1 MGDNSEKHLWDAIEV
16 AIDRKLVKSEFDRT
30 RREFLPEGEL
40 DRILQEISK
49 GEEYGS
55 NLHHV
60 VAALLGIDFPE
71 MTQEEQGLVG
81 YILDKETPALKLL
94 FTVLYIKHH
103 SPYKAMA
110 LFKREQ
116 INDIDLASILSVEIP
131 AGEVEKHPLFALGG
145 SSSQIWSRNCIKN
158 FQREQKLFQAAVLT
172 TDPKKMPGQFGQ
184 KTLPFIQKDQK
195 RSGGAFGI
203 VHKYTIQRNHLDM
216 NREVLQFGNPTEE
229 HVLTGNQNDAGYV
242 VAVKELRK
250 DNGNV
255 ARHWA
260 KEVSALSK
268 MNTLDKEHIV
278 RFLTA
283 FTRGDSNNLEYYV
296 VFEWAEGGNLKDL
309 WTHFPD
315 QGRNVPFIKWIMKQ
329 LHGLSQALQAAHYLL
344 DDDGI
349 YRGASYRHGD
359 LKPENI
365 LWFPW
370 EGSDWGTLKICDWGE
385 AKIHREVT
393 GLRYH
398 TTTQFGT
405 RRYEPPEAVVGES
418 ELSEAAKDARSRL
431 YDLWSMGCVMM
442 ECTIWLVYD
451 MDELKRFNKSN
462 LEDHSLSEYFY
473 ELHIEGNRVRKVVHG
488 AVNRWLRHMRNDPF
502 CRPGE
507 TAIGDALEIISKGLL
522 VVQLPTGDIH
532 PQEVT
537 GVRNARSRA
546 VSPPLSPQTSTL
558 HVPEA
563 TFSRVQG
570 LTAGASI
577 PSTNPGINITP
588 AEDVSNQVET
598 EELSS
603 EPVRYRAT
611 ELADRLGD
619 IVNGGRN
626 DRYWLAPGSAAPVPR
641 AFERSSHLSPGS
653 MGTLQ
658 PPNARHV
665 ATRPKDNGNY
675 AHPELDRDR
684 WTFEVDNG
692 FAANVLPD
700 RNYMQVLSGAGSTA
714 PRLCGRCTDIQ
725 KRLWSPLFQQALFWQ
740 ACVRHEATDWRTI
753 VFERTDSSLKIIGK
767 KSPAISLFRDNVS

>member
-1 MGDNSEKHLWDAIEV
+1 
-16 AIDRKLVKSEFDRT
+16 
-30 RREFLPEGEL
+30 
-40 DRILQEISK
+40 
-49 GEEYGS
+49 
-55 NLHHV
+55 
-60 VAALLGIDFPE
+60 
-71 MTQEEQGLVG
+71 
-81 YILDKETPALKLL
+81 
-94 FTVLYIKHH
+94 
-103 SPYKAMA
+103 
-110 LFKREQ
+110 
-116 INDIDLASILSVEIP
+116 
-131 AGEVEKHPLFALGG
+131 
-145 SSSQIWSRNCIKN
+145 
-158 FQREQKLFQAAVLT
+158 
-172 TDPKKMPGQFGQ
+172 
-184 KTLPFIQKDQK
+184 
-195 RSGGAFGI
+195 
-203 VHKYTIQRNHLDM
+203 
-216 NREVLQFGNPTEE
+216 
-229 HVLTGNQNDAGYV
+229 

-250 DNGNV
+250 DNGDV
-255 ARHWA
+255 AGHWA

-268 MNTLDKEHIV
+268 MNTLNKEHIV

-296 VFEWAEGGNLKDL
+296 VFEWAEGGNLKNL
-309 WTHFPD
+309 WTHFPHH
-315 QGRNVPFIKWIMKQ
+315 GRSVVFIKWIMKQ

-344 DDDGI
+344 DDDGV
-349 YRGASYRHGD
+349 YKGASYRHGD

-385 AKIHREVT
+385 AKIHSEVT

-398 TTTQFGT
+398 TTTQFAT

-418 ELSEAAKDARSRL
+418 ELSEAAKHARSRL

-451 MDELKRFNKSN
+451 LDELKRFNKSN

-473 ELHIEGNRVRKVVHG
+473 ELHKEGNKVRKVVHG
-488 AVNRWLRHMRNDPF
+488 AVNRWLKHMRNDPF

-522 VVQLPTGDIH
+522 VVQLPAGDIQ

-537 GVRNARSRA
+537 GVRNTHSRV

-558 HVPEA
+558 HIPGA

-577 PSTNPGINITP
+577 PSAHPGINITP

-598 EELSS
+598 KELSN
-603 EPVRYRAT
+603 EPVRYRAI

-641 AFERSSHLSPGS
+641 AFGSASHLSPGS

-658 PPNARHV
+658 PPNARLA

-675 AHPELDRDR
+675 SHPELDRDR

-692 FAANVLPD
+692 FAASVLPD
-700 RNYMQVLSGAGSTA
+700 RNYMQVLLGAGSST
-714 PRLCGRCTDIQ
+714 PRLCGRCTDVQ
-725 KRLWSPLFQQALFWQ
+725 KKLWSPLFQQTFTTEELRQNADADICHLCSLFWK
-740 ACVRHEATDWRTI
+740 ACVRHEATDWRLI
-753 VFERTDSSLKIIGK
+753 VFERIDSSLKISGK
-767 KSPAISLFRDNVS
+767 NPPAISLFRDNGKPATVMFNACS